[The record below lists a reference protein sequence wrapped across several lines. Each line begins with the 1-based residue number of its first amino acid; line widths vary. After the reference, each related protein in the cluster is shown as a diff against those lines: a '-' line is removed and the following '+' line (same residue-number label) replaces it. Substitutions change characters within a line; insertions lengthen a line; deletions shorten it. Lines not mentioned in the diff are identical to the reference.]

1 MYTAVKKTIILFISL
16 INTLVISVSLV
27 VLINNAVEMKPE
39 GNFFYIKNEGTKMP
53 VWVCGNTK
61 SKVFIVYLTGG
72 PGSSCLLEHFS
83 VPMKKLEKKYRIVYF
98 DQRNSG
104 RAKGKFVKEKITLNQ
119 FVKDTDHIIN
129 SINQKYDNPSIILMG
144 HGWGGTLGT
153 AYLLDQVH
161 QQKIKG
167 WIEIDGG
174 HNQAGLE
181 KESRL
186 YALNYAYQHRSDK
199 KWAAALAWYKRNPVI
214 TKKNIIQHT
223 AYLQAAHAYT
233 PEGESGSDAY
243 TISIPKMIF
252 SYHYN
257 VINSNYR
264 TYKLAKIMDTFC
276 INLTDEMYKIKI
288 PSLIIWGK
296 DDNRISK
303 QFGYDAYNAIGSAYK
318 KIIILPHSGHFPT
331 ASDFPLY
338 TRSIDK
344 FIESIRAY

>member
-1 MYTAVKKTIILFISL
+1 MYTAVKKTIILFIFL
-16 INTLVISVSLV
+16 INALIISISLPIS
-27 VLINNAVEMKPE
+27 INKAVEMKSE
-39 GNFFYIKNEGTKMP
+39 GKFFYTETEGTKMP
-53 VWVCGNTK
+53 VWVCGNDE
-61 SKVFIVYLTGG
+61 SKVFIVYLAGG

-83 VPMKKLEKKYRIVYF
+83 VPMKELEKKYRIVYF

-104 RAKGKFVKEKITLNQ
+104 RAEGKFIKEKITLKQ
-119 FVKDTDHIIN
+119 FTEDTDHIIN
-129 SINQKYDNPSIILMG
+129 IINQKYNSPSIILMG

-174 HNQAGLE
+174 HNRAGLE

-186 YALNYAYQHRSDK
+186 YALNYASQHRNDK
-199 KWAAALAWYKRNPVI
+199 KWAKAYVWYKRNSVI
-214 TKKNIIQHT
+214 NKSNIIQHA
-223 AYLQAAHAYT
+223 AYLQESHAYT
-233 PEGESGSDAY
+233 PEKESGAGAY
-243 TISIPKMIF
+243 TISIPKMLF

-264 TYKLAKIMDTFC
+264 TFKLAKVMDTFC
-276 INLTDEMYKIKI
+276 INMTGMMYKIKI

-303 QFGYDAYNAIGSAYK
+303 QFGYDAYNAIGSAFK

-331 ASDFPLY
+331 ASDFPLF
-338 TRSIDK
+338 TRSIDD
-344 FIESIRAY
+344 FIESVGVY